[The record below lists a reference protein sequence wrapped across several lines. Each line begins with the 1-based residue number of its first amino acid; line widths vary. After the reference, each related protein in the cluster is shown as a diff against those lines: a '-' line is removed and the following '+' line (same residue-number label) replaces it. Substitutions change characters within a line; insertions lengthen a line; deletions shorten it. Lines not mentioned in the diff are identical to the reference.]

1 MTRTYSRQCC
11 AGLQDE
17 RDTAP
22 WCAGASRPRGDG
34 RTPARLWFVPGSGC
48 QSFGSSGRWLCAF
61 IFCDGGQGLPGHQP
75 GVLLSIQTSQCEVL
89 PGGAQ
94 SCTSFHLL
102 SGSRVHRVPLLASVY
117 PHVKGSE
124 AVTASSEKPFGN

>member
-1 MTRTYSRQCC
+1 MPLSSAMEGRGCPGTSRGCC
-11 AGLQDE
+11 S
-17 RDTAP
+17 P
-22 WCAGASRPRGDG
+22 FKHHS
-34 RTPARLWFVPGSGC
+34 VK
-48 QSFGSSGRWLCAF
+48 
-61 IFCDGGQGLPGHQP
+61 FC
-75 GVLLSIQTSQCEVL
+75 